1 MKRDATNLL
10 LTVVLVFLGGCSMT
24 KPERPDFFA
33 GVQQITVGTTTRPEA
48 EQWLGKP
55 DEIKHFQFLEQRMMD
70 YYYEA
75 GARQPHQVTI
85 AIQCD
90 CVVLIQEQVF
100 GSGIDQTLYVTDMLE
115 EFGEPELV
123 LGSLHPSGEGTFL
136 YAQKG
141 VAVTAPISFPPD
153 YAIVFER
160 IYFEPMTVEQFLET
174 WGVSFPLEVL
184 VDPRWEDYVYQLPY
198 PQ

>member
-1 MKRDATNLL
+1 MKRYATNLL
-10 LTVVLVFLGGCSMT
+10 LTVVWVFLGGCSTT

-55 DEIKHFQFLEQRMMD
+55 DEIRHFQFLEQQMVG

-85 AIQCD
+85 VIQCD
-90 CVVLIQEQVF
+90 CVILIREQVF

-123 LGSLHPSGEGTFL
+123 LGSLYPSRSAGTFL

-141 VAVTAPISFPPD
+141 VAVTAPISFPPEHS
-153 YAIVFER
+153 IVFER

-174 WGVSFPLEVL
+174 WGVRFPLEVL
-184 VDPRWEDYVYQLPY
+184 VDPRWEDYVYQSPY
-198 PQ
+198 P